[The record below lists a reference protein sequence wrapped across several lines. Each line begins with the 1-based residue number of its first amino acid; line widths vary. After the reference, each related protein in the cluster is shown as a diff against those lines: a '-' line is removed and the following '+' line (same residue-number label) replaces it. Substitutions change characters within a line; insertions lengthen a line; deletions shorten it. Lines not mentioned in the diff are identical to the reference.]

1 MYPAP
6 EPAWG
11 ALEGLR
17 TPVPVVPAAGEA
29 TGDTKTG
36 GRFGGNLEA
45 LPRRLV
51 LTFPQVT
58 LPDLGT
64 GR

>member
-1 MYPAP
+1 M
-6 EPAWG
+6 G